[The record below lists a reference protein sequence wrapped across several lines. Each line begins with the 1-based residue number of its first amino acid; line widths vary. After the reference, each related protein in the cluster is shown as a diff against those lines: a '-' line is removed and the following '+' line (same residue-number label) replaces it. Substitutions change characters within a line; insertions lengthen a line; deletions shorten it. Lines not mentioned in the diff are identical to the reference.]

1 MNVTIVGA
9 TGLVGRTMLRV
20 LHERNFPVTTL
31 TLLAS
36 PRSAGTTI
44 PFAGQQVAVLPLSA
58 ETIPTNTIALF
69 SAGGAASRQWA
80 PLFAE
85 RGNVVI
91 DNSSAWRMDP
101 TVPLV
106 VPGVNS
112 ADAQLHRGII
122 ANPNCSTIQ
131 MVPVLDAIH
140 KRYGLKRVVVSTYQS
155 PSGAGQQGVDQLQ
168 AELAGQEPTSRITPL
183 PLAYN
188 AVFHT
193 IEGVGHGSEEEIKMQ
208 RETRRIMHLDDLRM
222 AVTCVRVPVLGGHA
236 ESLAIETVAPI
247 DADVLRAELAAVQGV
262 VVQDDP
268 AQHLYPT
275 PQGSSGSDLVHVGR
289 IRRDD
294 SVEHGVLLWI
304 VADNLRVGAATNAV
318 RIAELLLP
326 VPTTPA

>member
-20 LHERNFPVTTL
+20 LEERSFPITSL

-36 PRSAGTTI
+36 SRSAGTTMM
-44 PFAGQQVAVLPLSA
+44 FEGREVTVQPLA
-58 ETIPTNTIALF
+58 IDTIPSNTIALF
-69 SAGGAASRQWA
+69 SAGGAASREWA
-80 PLFAE
+80 QRFAE

-112 ADAQLHRGII
+112 ADAHLHHGII

-168 AELAGQEPTSRITPL
+168 AELSGQEPAARITPL
-183 PLAYN
+183 PLAFN

-193 IEGVGHGSEEEIKMQ
+193 IEGVGHSSEEEIKMQ
-208 RETRRIMHLDDLRM
+208 RETKRILHLDDLRI

-247 DADVLRAELAAVQGV
+247 NADVLRAELADVDGIV
-262 VVQDDP
+262 VEDDP
-268 AQHLYPT
+268 ARHLYPT
-275 PQGSSGSDLVHVGR
+275 PQGSNGSDLVHVGR